1 MKRRTIV
8 MMAVVILMMGITSNV
23 ATRLA
28 AGEGGCGQDDWKVSA
43 AKPLQ
48 LTPPEKLQLSL
59 IVSKF

>member
-1 MKRRTIV
+1 